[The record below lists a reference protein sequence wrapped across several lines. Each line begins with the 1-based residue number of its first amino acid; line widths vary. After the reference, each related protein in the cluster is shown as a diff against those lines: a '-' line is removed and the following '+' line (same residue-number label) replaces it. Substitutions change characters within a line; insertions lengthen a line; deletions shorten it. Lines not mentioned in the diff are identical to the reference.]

1 VYQNIVRRGILPLL
15 VVIAAAVASAQG
27 LYWES
32 TSSGK
37 QAAGHSSARS
47 YAVPKMFKNVDGD
60 RVVLI
65 RLDRRKLYSIDLG
78 KKTYWEMTFA
88 EMERMMKRTR
98 AQMEQVQKQMRNL
111 SPEQKRMVEEQMGK
125 GMADLMASGG
135 KVKITASNEVKTVSG
150 YSCTKYIASHK
161 GNTLF
166 IAWATKGVKGFTSL
180 RKDWDQFYTR
190 LLSLS
195 PATSMGFAEA
205 FRKID
210 GFPME
215 MEAAGRTTVV
225 TKVEQ
230 RPIPTAEFEL
240 PSGLTQQQN
249 PLLQAPATQ

>member
-1 VYQNIVRRGILPLL
+1 MSDNVLRCGTLALL
-15 VVIAAAVASAQG
+15 VVTAAAVACPQG

-32 TSSGK
+32 TSGGK
-37 QAAGHSSARS
+37 QGAGPNGARS
-47 YAVPKMFKNVDGD
+47 YAAPKMFKNVDGD

-65 RLDRRKLYSIDLG
+65 RLDRQKLYSIDLG

-88 EMERMMKRTR
+88 EMEGMMKRAR
-98 AQMEQVQKQMRNL
+98 NQMEQVQKRMRNL

-125 GMADLMASGG
+125 GMADLVASGG
-135 KVKITASNEVKTVSG
+135 KVKTTATNEVKTVSG
-150 YSCTKYIASHK
+150 YTCTKYIASHK
-161 GNTLF
+161 KDVLLT
-166 IAWATKGVKGFTSL
+166 AWATKGVKGFASL

-195 PATSMGFAEA
+195 PVTSMGFAEA

-225 TKVEQ
+225 AKVEQ
-230 RPIPTAEFEL
+230 RSIPAMEFEL
-240 PSGLTQQQN
+240 PSGLTKQ
-249 PLLQAPATQ
+249 PSTLLQAPVTQ